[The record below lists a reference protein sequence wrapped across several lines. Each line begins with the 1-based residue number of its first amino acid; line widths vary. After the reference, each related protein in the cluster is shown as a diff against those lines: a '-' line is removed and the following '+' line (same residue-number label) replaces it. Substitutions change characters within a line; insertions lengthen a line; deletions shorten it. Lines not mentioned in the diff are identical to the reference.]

1 MTSPLLSQSTSP
13 DHWHLAGLELLESGR
28 VQDAVACLRR
38 ALDLDPANAAVWN
51 DLGVVLEAVGNR
63 TDAVYCYRRALRARP
78 GFEQPRRNLIAL
90 ALQAAACA
98 PLPRPARA
106 RAATAVAR

>member
-1 MTSPLLSQSTSP
+1 M
-13 DHWHLAGLELLESGR
+13 AYYEAGR
-28 VQDAVACLRR
+28 VQDAVACLRH
-38 ALDLDPANAAVWN
+38 ALELDPANAAVWN
-51 DLGVVLEAVGNR
+51 DLGVVFEALGNR

-78 GFEQPRRNLIAL
+78 EFEQPRQNLIAL

-98 PLPRPARA
+98 HLPRPVRA